1 MSVSTATGGL
11 TLSRVVSRN
20 EINMADV
27 AQRAG
32 VSVATVSRALR
43 GLPGVGEATRARI
56 LEIAAEL
63 AYVISPE
70 ASRLSGGPTR
80 RVGVVVPAA
89 DMWFYGQMLAAI
101 ERRLRAA
108 DLDVLIYQ
116 VSDVAVRQR
125 FFRDLPTRRK
135 VDVVILIA
143 LPLPAEEADRLDH
156 LGVEVIV
163 AGGRVRD
170 FPHVEVD
177 DRAIAQ
183 TAVAHLA
190 SLGHER
196 IGLIRATSY
205 GDIHWEPDSLRLEG
219 YLLGLAE
226 AGIPQRDEYVI
237 SVPFTPSYGSDGARQ
252 LLSLPDRPT
261 AVLCFSDEIA
271 FGALEGARHL
281 GLRVPEDVSI
291 VGIDDHPLAELM
303 GLTTVRQDVAAQGT
317 LAAEM
322 ALQRLEHRRVAD
334 VVMSHELVV
343 RTSTAPPPGRGPA

>member
-1 MSVSTATGGL
+1 M
-11 TLSRVVSRN
+11 VSRN

-43 GLPGVGEATRARI
+43 GLPGVGEATRERI
-56 LEIAAEL
+56 LEIAEEL

-116 VSDVAVRQR
+116 VKDVDVRQR
-125 FFRDLPTRRK
+125 FFRQLPTRRK

-143 LPLPAEEADRLDH
+143 LPLPPEEASRLDH
-156 LGVEVIV
+156 LGVEVVV
-163 AGGRVRD
+163 AGGSVRD

-177 DRAIAQ
+177 DRAIAR
-183 TAVAHLA
+183 TAVAHLTG
-190 SLGHER
+190 LGHER
-196 IGLIRATSY
+196 IGMIRATSY
-205 GDIHWEPDSLRLEG
+205 GDVHWDPDRLRLEG
-219 YLLGLAE
+219 YQLELA
-226 AGIPQRDEYVI
+226 AADLPQRPEYVA
-237 SVPFTPSYGSDGARQ
+237 SVPFTPEGGAEGADQ
-252 LLSLPDRPT
+252 LMSLPDPPT
-261 AVLCFSDEIA
+261 ALLCFSDEIA
-271 FGALEGARHL
+271 FGALEAIRRR
-281 GLRVPEDVSI
+281 GLRVPEDVSVI
-291 VGIDDHPLAELM
+291 GIDDHPLAATL
-303 GLTTVRQDVAAQGT
+303 GLTTVRQDVAAQGEM
-317 LAAEM
+317 AAEM
-322 ALQRLEHRRVAD
+322 ALLRLDHRRVED

-343 RTSTAPPPGRGPA
+343 RTSTAPPPARGTT

>member
-1 MSVSTATGGL
+1 
-11 TLSRVVSRN
+11 
-20 EINMADV
+20 MADV

-43 GLPGVGEATRARI
+43 GLPGVGEATRTRI
-56 LEIAAEL
+56 LEIADEL

-70 ASRLSGGPTR
+70 ASRLSGGQTG
-80 RVGVVVPAA
+80 RVGVVVPAT
-89 DMWFYGQMLAAI
+89 DIWFYGEMLAAI

-116 VSDVAVRQR
+116 VRDPDVRQR
-125 FFRDLPTRRK
+125 FFRQLPTRRK

-190 SLGHER
+190 GLGHER

-205 GDIHWEPDSLRLEG
+205 GEIHWEPDSLRLEG

-226 AGIPQRDEYVI
+226 AGLPQREEYVI
-237 SVPFTPSYGSDGARQ
+237 SVPFSPCYGSDGARQ
-252 LLSLPDRPT
+252 LLSLPEPPT

-271 FGALEGARHL
+271 FGALEGARRL

-291 VGIDDHPLAELM
+291 IGIDDHPLSELM
-303 GLTTVRQDVAAQGT
+303 GLTTVRQDVTAQGAM
-317 LAAEM
+317 AAEM
-322 ALQRLEHRRVAD
+322 ALRRLEHRGVEN

-343 RTSTAPPPGRGPA
+343 RTSTGRPPG

>member
-1 MSVSTATGGL
+1 
-11 TLSRVVSRN
+11 
-20 EINMADV
+20 MADV

-43 GLPGVGEATRARI
+43 GLPGVSEATRTRI
-56 LEIAAEL
+56 LEIADEL

-70 ASRLSGGPTR
+70 ASRLSGGQTG
-80 RVGVVVPAA
+80 RVGVVVPTT
-89 DMWFYGQMLAAI
+89 DVWFYGEMLAAI

-116 VSDVAVRQR
+116 VKDPAVRER
-125 FFRDLPTRRK
+125 FFRQLPTRRK

-143 LPLPAEEADRLDH
+143 LPLPVEEADRLDH
-156 LGVEVIV
+156 LGVEVVV

-177 DRAIAQ
+177 DRAIAE
-183 TAVAHLA
+183 TAVAHLTT
-190 SLGHER
+190 LGHER
-196 IGLIRATSY
+196 IAIIRATSY

-219 YLLGLAE
+219 FLRGLAA
-226 AGIPQRDEYVI
+226 AGLTPRDDYVV
-237 SVPFTPSYGSDGARQ
+237 SVPFTPSYGADGTTQ
-252 LLSLPDRPT
+252 LLALPEPPT
-261 AVLCFSDEIA
+261 AIVCFSDEIA
-271 FGALEGARHL
+271 FGALQAARRL

-291 VGIDDHPLAELM
+291 VGIDDHPLAEVM
-303 GLTTVRQDVAAQGT
+303 GLTTVRQDVAAQGV

-322 ALQRLEHRRVAD
+322 ALRRLEHRRVED

-343 RTSTAPPPGRGPA
+343 RSSTAPPPA